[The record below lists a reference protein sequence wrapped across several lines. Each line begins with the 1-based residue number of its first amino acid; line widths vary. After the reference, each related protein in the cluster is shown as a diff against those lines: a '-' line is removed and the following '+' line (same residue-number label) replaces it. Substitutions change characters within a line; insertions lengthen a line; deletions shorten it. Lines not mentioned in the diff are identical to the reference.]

1 MLNKLIERD
10 HEQGKKNGER
20 DCHPYGVGGKIEKS
34 NMIELEQVQE
44 EGTYQNLNVQ
54 SQNVVVYS

>member
-1 MLNKLIERD
+1 MNKE
-10 HEQGKKNGER
+10 KNGER

-34 NMIELEQVQE
+34 NMIELDQVQE